1 MRCYHCGGA
10 STKEVEAI
18 VDFYKGG
25 SQRIVI
31 CSDACLRKIH
41 TLFGNVRPIPFAN
54 GFSENLFKA

>member
-1 MRCYHCGGA
+1 MRCYHCGGV

-18 VDFYKGG
+18 VDFHKGG

-41 TLFGNVRPIPFAN
+41 AQIGNVRAIPFSS
-54 GFSENLFKA
+54 GFSENLFKS